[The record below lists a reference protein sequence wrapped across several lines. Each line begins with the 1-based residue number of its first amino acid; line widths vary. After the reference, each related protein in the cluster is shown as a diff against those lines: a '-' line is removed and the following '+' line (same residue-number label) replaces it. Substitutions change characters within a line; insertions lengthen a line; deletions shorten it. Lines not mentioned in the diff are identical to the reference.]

1 MAWTSPG
8 VAPKK
13 LEKKAELLARE
24 VNPLHMALFDPV
36 QEPAVKELTSTLEP
50 EPPPENDSVDP
61 VRKGYPTPS
70 AFRSLAALPLIPVA
84 P

>member
-1 MAWTSPG
+1 
-8 VAPKK
+8 
-13 LEKKAELLARE
+13 
-24 VNPLHMALFDPV
+24 MALFDPV

-50 EPPPENDSVDP
+50 EPPENDSVDP

-70 AFRSLAALPLIPVA
+70 AFWSLAALPLISVA